1 MAQLGNAPAE
11 REDSALSRA
20 ALGDRGAFGEL
31 YEAHAGAVVL
41 LCRRMLG
48 AADQAEGAAGEVFLR
63 AWRGFAGYDR
73 RRSFRSWILSIAA
86 HHCIDL
92 LRLRQKEG
100 RLEGSAEFAVEQSP
114 APGATPLSA
123 VLARERLDAL
133 LAALSALPA
142 RYRAVLT
149 LRYFAELSY
158 EEIAGMLDVSVAHVG
173 VLLFRAKQRVRS
185 ALSQGADG

>member
-1 MAQLGNAPAE
+1 MAKHGNARAE

-20 ALGDRGAFGEL
+20 ALGDRAAFGEL
-31 YEAHAGAVVL
+31 YEAHAGAVML

-48 AADQAEGAAGEVFLR
+48 GADQAEGASSEVFLR
-63 AWRGFAGYDR
+63 AWRGLAGYDR
-73 RRSFRSWILSIAA
+73 RRPFRAWLLSIAA

-100 RLEGSAEFAVEQSP
+100 RLEGSAEFEVEQAP
-114 APGATPLSA
+114 APGPTPLSA

-133 LAALSALPA
+133 LAALSALPD

-149 LRYFAELSY
+149 LRYFAELGY
-158 EEIAGMLDVSVAHVG
+158 EEIASMLGVSVEHVG
-173 VLLFRAKQRVRS
+173 VLLFRAKQRARS
-185 ALSQGADG
+185 ALAQGDAG